1 METTK
6 IYSVLKTNSLV
17 IVLLSTLIGA
27 LCLGVSL
34 ILPNQ
39 YTAEGLIIVTRA
51 TEIGSGDVFLYE
63 GYYAQQNAQN
73 YLATFQSIVESP
85 GNIKNALKISDG
97 ATEKIAR
104 LVSVQRAGSQSLSL
118 KVKGASP
125 SATVATWDEL
135 VASAIETHT
144 KHKDQADPLITM
156 YVAAGSP
163 VVTHTYPAWYKVFG
177 LGFSIALVLTCLVSV
192 SSAYLKEER

>member
-1 METTK
+1 MG
-6 IYSVLKTNSLV
+6 I
-17 IVLLSTLIGA
+17 
-27 LCLGVSL
+27 SL

-39 YTAEGLIIVTRA
+39 YTASGLIIVTRVVETDTPDFFA
-51 TEIGSGDVFLYE
+51 YE

-85 GNIKNALKISDG
+85 GNIKNALNISDA
-97 ATEKIAR
+97 ATENITR

-125 SATVATWDEL
+125 STTVGTWNKL

-144 KHKDQADPLITM
+144 KHKDQADPLINM

-163 VVTHTYPAWYKVFG
+163 VVAHTYPAWYKVFG
-177 LGFSIALVLTCLVSV
+177 LGFVIYLVLTCLI
-192 SSAYLKEER
+192 SASRA

>member
-27 LCLGVSL
+27 LCLSVSL

-85 GNIKNALKISDG
+85 GNIKNA
-97 ATEKIAR
+97 
-104 LVSVQRAGSQSLSL
+104 
-118 KVKGASP
+118 
-125 SATVATWDEL
+125 
-135 VASAIETHT
+135 
-144 KHKDQADPLITM
+144 
-156 YVAAGSP
+156 
-163 VVTHTYPAWYKVFG
+163 
-177 LGFSIALVLTCLVSV
+177 
-192 SSAYLKEER
+192 